1 MRLLGGKKQGAA
13 AMGAGEAKDGPRKR
27 FDIGQVSQELEK
39 QFDAGINMKFGG
51 GGLRKGLG
59 A

>member
-1 MRLLGGKKQGAA
+1 
-13 AMGAGEAKDGPRKR
+13 MGAGEAKDGPRKR